1 MRKRSHEDHTNH
13 EAWAIPYGDLVTL
26 LLALFVVLYSMSSVN
41 EGKYRVL
48 SDSLNE
54 AFGGRPRSMKPIQ
67 VGDHPDRG
75 ANPALVN
82 IVPKQAGTAQRPAD
96 GNSLVKSPLPSTSP
110 SPEQARTASPVP
122 GNGDL
127 RRMADQIQQA
137 MGDLIDKKL
146 VTVRRTEQW
155 LEIEIRT
162 DLLFPSG
169 VADVAAAAKPVL
181 ARVSTILKPFPNAI
195 RIEGHTDNV
204 PIATSAFP
212 SNWQLS
218 SARAASVVSLFM
230 AQGVVPTRMSVAGF
244 GEFYPAASNDTAEGR
259 NRNRRV
265 LVVVLAGASTP
276 LTGADAE
283 AMAAASIDDANPSS
297 PETTSVAGP
306 EAAAQPL
313 RNSPQTPH
321 TLAAAPVTAPALEQT
336 P

>member
-67 VGDHPDRG
+67 IGDHPDRG
-75 ANPALVN
+75 ANPALIN
-82 IVPKQAGTAQRPAD
+82 IVPKQAGTTQKRVD
-96 GNSLVKSPLPSTSP
+96 GNSLVKAPLPTSSP
-110 SPEQARTASPVP
+110 SPEQARTA
-122 GNGDL
+122 GAGQGRGDL
-127 RRMADQIQQA
+127 RRMADQIQVA

-169 VADVAAAAKPVL
+169 VADVSAAAKPVL
-181 ARVSTILKPFPNAI
+181 ARVSAILKPFPNAI

-204 PIATSAFP
+204 PIATAAFP

-230 AQGVVPTRMSVAGF
+230 AQGVAPTRMSVAGF
-244 GEFYPAASNDTAEGR
+244 GEFYPAASNDSPEGR

-265 LVVVLAGASTP
+265 LVVVLAGSATP
-276 LTGADAE
+276 LTVADAE
-283 AMAAASIDDANPSS
+283 AMAGASEDAAGSDTGASAPAAFPPLTSA
-297 PETTSVAGP
+297 PEPT
-306 EAAAQPL
+306 
-313 RNSPQTPH
+313 H
-321 TLAAAPVTAPALEQT
+321 TLAIAPAAAPPPEHT